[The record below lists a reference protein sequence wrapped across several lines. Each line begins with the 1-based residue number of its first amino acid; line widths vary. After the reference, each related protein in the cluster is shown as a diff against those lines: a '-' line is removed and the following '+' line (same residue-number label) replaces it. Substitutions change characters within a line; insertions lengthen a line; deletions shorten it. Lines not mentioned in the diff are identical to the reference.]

1 MVGSSSIIIVI
12 AVVVF
17 VVVMV
22 VVMLMVVVAAAAAA
36 AATTA
41 AASTVTA
48 YRSRTDLVICWR
60 KPHTQNVR
68 QSVDKNGLRN
78 HVIQRQYYFY

>member
-22 VVMLMVVVAAAAAA
+22 VVMLMVVVAA